1 MKPVNVHRSLQNL
14 ACKSF
19 NVCRVLAYATF
30 CFVVFAYTD
39 LYARKWE
46 DSTRFP
52 VPKGENLLFFLQRTK
67 DANTVIYEL
76 NFKSKGVLDT
86 ENPVKT
92 SWIRY
97 TENGRR
103 KELNAIE
110 EKFAYGVVSRY
121 SGDDQYE
128 IRLAAYKKMPL
139 LLKRSATDN
148 KYHIFLAC
156 GDKESL
162 LTRVFVQVN
171 GGSFWNP
178 KVEYIDITTT
188 DISTGREF
196 VRRINP

>member
-1 MKPVNVHRSLQNL
+1 MKPVNVHQSLQNFSR
-14 ACKSF
+14 KSF
-19 NVCRVLAYATF
+19 NACRILAYVTF
-30 CFVVFAYTD
+30 CFVVFVYTN

-76 NFKSKGVLDT
+76 NFKSSGVLDT

-103 KELNAIE
+103 KELSAIE
-110 EKFAYGVVSRY
+110 EKFAYGVVSRS
-121 SGDDQYE
+121 SGGDQYE
-128 IRLAAYKKMPL
+128 IRLAAYRKMPL
-139 LLKRSATDN
+139 LLKRSVADN
-148 KYHIFLAC
+148 KYHIFLTC

-162 LTRVFVQVN
+162 LTRVFVQVS

-178 KVEYIDITTT
+178 KVDYIDLTAKDIT
-188 DISTGREF
+188 TGREF
-196 VRRINP
+196 VHRINP

>member
-1 MKPVNVHRSLQNL
+1 MKPANVQQSLQNL
-14 ACKSF
+14 SCKSF
-19 NVCRVLAYATF
+19 VVLRILAYTTL
-30 CFVVFAYTD
+30 CFLAFTYSD

-46 DSTRFP
+46 DTTRFP

-76 NFKSKGVLDT
+76 NFKSDGLLDP

-110 EKFAYGVVSRY
+110 EKFAYGVLSRS
-121 SGDDQYE
+121 SGDDEYD
-128 IRLAAYKKMPL
+128 IRLAAYKKIPL

-148 KYHIFLAC
+148 KYHVFLTC
-156 GDKESL
+156 GEKESL

-178 KVEYIDITTT
+178 KVDYIDLTAK

-196 VRRINP
+196 VHRINP

>member
-1 MKPVNVHRSLQNL
+1 MKPANVHQSLQNL
-14 ACKSF
+14 SKSINAF
-19 NVCRVLAYATF
+19 RVLAYATF
-30 CFVVFAYTD
+30 CFVVFAYTN

-76 NFKSKGVLDT
+76 NFKADGILDT
-86 ENPVKT
+86 DNPVKT

-97 TENGRR
+97 TENGRH

-110 EKFAYGVVSRY
+110 EKFAYGVVSHS

-139 LLKRSATDN
+139 HLKRSAKDN
-148 KYHIFLAC
+148 KYHIFLRC
-156 GDKESL
+156 EEKESL

-178 KVEYIDITTT
+178 KVDYIDLTAT

-196 VRRINP
+196 VHRINP